1 MNKNNNID
9 DPTLSV
15 STRRSSFFYAVL
27 LGLVVLIAVA
37 LVLLTPDTRQ
47 QAANSLSNILLA
59 LLILLSALTALLAYV
74 IVTSRKQ
81 AYQIRADSQIMEHLF
96 KYLPGMAYRAFY
108 HEDWLMEFV
117 SEGCQSLSGHSK
129 NDFEQRRLLWG
140 NLIHPDDYDEVYKSL
155 QLAINTTGVFEIEY
169 RILTKVKQERWVR
182 DKGEAFSSKSS
193 NVIRLEG
200 FITDI
205 TAEKLSKIK
214 LFESRAFSAAV
225 VDAVVE
231 AVITINDKD
240 IIETFNRTA
249 QEMFGYTFNE
259 VIGRNIKMLMS
270 ESYSKEYD
278 NYISRYLKDANPS
291 SGGREVSAK
300 HKNGS
305 VFQIHVSF
313 SEINNLTER
322 KFVGLIIDLSQQ
334 HAIEKETRQH
344 VELLA
349 HSDRLNL
356 LGEMTAGIAH
366 EINQPLTAI
375 SLFAQAGKRLY
386 EGGKQEK
393 LPETFNKLSEHA
405 HRAGA
410 VIERMQMMAKQGD
423 NVKEAIGC
431 RVLTEEIIKLAEI
444 EARTRDIKIKMDAPM
459 SLPKVFVDRVQIQ
472 QVVLNL
478 LRNGM
483 DAMSAINCKHGN
495 VILLQ
500 ILFNDGQNIEIYV
513 IDSGG
518 GVSQQ
523 AEAKLFT
530 PFSST
535 KEKGMGMGLSISKSI
550 ITEHGGEIQFRNNA
564 SIGSTFCFSLP
575 IEKRQIWRSQ

>member
-1 MNKNNNID
+1 VVLISVVLLF
-9 DPTLSV
+9 LSPDARQQAGNPL
-15 STRRSSFFYAVL
+15 SYIL
-27 LGLVVLIAVA
+27 LGLL
-37 LVLLTPDTRQ
+37 
-47 QAANSLSNILLA
+47 
-59 LLILLSALTALLAYV
+59 LLSALTALLAHV
-74 IVTSRKQ
+74 IVTTRKQ
-81 AYQIRADSQIMEHLF
+81 ADQIRVDSQTMEHLF

-108 HEDWLMEFV
+108 RKDWSMEFV
-117 SEGCQSLSGHSK
+117 SDGCQTLSGYSK
-129 NDFEQRRLLWG
+129 NEFERRKLLWSK
-140 NLIHPDDYDEVYKSL
+140 LIHPDDYDDAYKSL
-155 QLAINTTGVFEIEY
+155 QKAINTNGVFEIEY
-169 RILTKVKQERWVR
+169 RILTKEKQARWVR
-182 DKGEAFSSKSS
+182 DNGEAFSSNAS

-205 TAEKLSKIK
+205 TAERLYKIE
-214 LFESRAFSAAV
+214 LIESRAFSAAV
-225 VDAVVE
+225 VEAVVE

-259 VIGRNIKMLMS
+259 VIGRNIKVLMS

-278 NYISRYLKDANPS
+278 NYISRYLKDAKHI

-300 HKNGS
+300 HKDGS
-305 VFQIHVSF
+305 VFQIHVAF
-313 SEINNLTER
+313 SEINNLAER

-344 VELLA
+344 IEQLA

-386 EGGKQEK
+386 EGGKPER
-393 LPETFNKLSEHA
+393 LPDTFDKLSEHA
-405 HRAGA
+405 QRAGA

-423 NVKEAIGC
+423 NVKETIEC

-444 EARTRDIKIKMDAPM
+444 EARTRDIMIIMDAPIA
-459 SLPKVFVDRVQIQ
+459 LPRVFVDRVQIQ

-483 DAMSAINCKHGN
+483 DAMTTINCQHGN

-500 ILFNDGQNIEIYV
+500 ILFNEEKNIEICV
-513 IDSGG
+513 VDSGG
-518 GVSQQ
+518 GVSKQV
-523 AEAKLFT
+523 EAKLFT
-530 PFSST
+530 PFLST
-535 KEKGMGMGLSISKSI
+535 KAKGMGMGLSISKSI

-575 IEKRQIWRSQ
+575 IEKRQIWRSE

>member
-1 MNKNNNID
+1 MNKKNLEES
-9 DPTLSV
+9 TLFLT
-15 STRRSSFFYAVL
+15 TRHGSFFYAVL
-27 LGLVVLIAVA
+27 LGIVVLISVA
-37 LVLLTPDTRQ
+37 LLFLSPDARQ
-47 QAANSLSNILLA
+47 QAGNPLSYILLG
-59 LLILLSALTALLAYV
+59 LLLLSALTALLAYV
-74 IVTSRKQ
+74 IVTTRKQ
-81 AYQIRADSQIMEHLF
+81 ADQIRVDSQILEHLF

-108 HEDWLMEFV
+108 RKDWPMEFV
-117 SEGCQSLSGHSK
+117 SDGCQTLTGYSK
-129 NDFEQRRLLWG
+129 NEFERRKLLWSK
-140 NLIHPDDYDEVYKSL
+140 LIHPDDYDDAYKSL
-155 QLAINTTGVFEIEY
+155 QKAINTNGVFEIEY
-169 RILTKVKQERWVR
+169 RILTKEKQARWVR
-182 DKGEAFSSKSS
+182 DNGEAFSSNAS

-205 TAEKLSKIK
+205 TAERLYKIE
-214 LFESRAFSAAV
+214 LIESRAFSAAV
-225 VDAVVE
+225 VEAVVE

-259 VIGRNIKMLMS
+259 VIGRNIKVLMS

-278 NYISRYLKDANPS
+278 NYISRYLKDAKHI

-300 HKNGS
+300 HKDGS
-305 VFQIHVSF
+305 VFQIHVAF
-313 SEINNLTER
+313 SEINNLAER

-344 VELLA
+344 IEQLA

-386 EGGKQEK
+386 EGGKPER
-393 LPETFNKLSEHA
+393 LPDTFDKLSEHA
-405 HRAGA
+405 QRAGA

-423 NVKEAIGC
+423 NVKETIEC

-444 EARTRDIKIKMDAPM
+444 EARTRDIMIIMDAPIA
-459 SLPKVFVDRVQIQ
+459 LPRVFVDRVQIQ

-483 DAMSAINCKHGN
+483 DAMTTINCQHGN

-500 ILFNDGQNIEIYV
+500 ILFNEEKNIEICV
-513 IDSGG
+513 VDSGG
-518 GVSQQ
+518 GVSKQV
-523 AEAKLFT
+523 EAKLFT
-530 PFSST
+530 PFLST
-535 KEKGMGMGLSISKSI
+535 KAKGMGMGLSISKSI